1 MEAPRIAFVGSGGM
15 AEAMIDG
22 LLSGGGSRPERIWA
36 AGPRAA
42 RAAELHARYGVH
54 ATTDNREAIRNAD
67 LVVLAVKPQSLAAV
81 LPAIRPALLPGQ
93 VVISIA
99 AGARMGVL
107 GRALGHPAIVRCMPN
122 TPCQIRRGVAVW
134 TATPEVDEPAR
145 RSVRAILRSLGEEI
159 YVSDEAD
166 IDRSAA
172 VHGIGPALVAHFVK
186 SFEAAAGA
194 VGETPGL
201 ARRSVLATILGTVEM
216 ILGAD
221 RQVSEVIDEVV
232 SPGGVTSRAMDVLD
246 RGGFSAVLAEAM
258 EAAYR
263 RTLELRDTLDAQL
276 GDDAAGDD

>member
-1 MEAPRIAFVGSGGM
+1 MEDPKIAFVGSGGM

-22 LLSGGGSRPERIWA
+22 LLSGGGARPERIWA
-36 AGPRAA
+36 SGPRAA
-42 RAAELHARYGVH
+42 RAAELHARYGIH
-54 ATTDNREAIRNAD
+54 ATTGNSEAIANAD

-81 LPAIRPALLPGQ
+81 LPAMRPAIRPGQ
-93 VVISIA
+93 VVISIV
-99 AGARMGVL
+99 AGARMAVL
-107 GRALGHPAIVRCMPN
+107 SRALGSPAIVRCMPN

-134 TATPEVDEPAR
+134 TATPEVGEPAR
-145 RSVRAILRSLGEEI
+145 DSVRAMLRSLGEQI
-159 YVSDEAD
+159 WVSDEDD

-172 VHGIGPALVAHFVK
+172 VHGIGPALVAHFVR

-194 VGETPGL
+194 LGETPEL

-221 RQVSEVIDEVV
+221 RQAAEVIDEVV
-232 SPGGVTSRAMDVLD
+232 SPGGVTAQAMDVLD

-263 RTLELRDTLDAQL
+263 RTLELRDTIDAQL
-276 GDDAAGDD
+276 GGGED